1 MIKDNYKNK
10 IKHHLKMCNERS
22 TGKTF
27 FDLLMRIVSGKTLAY
42 KFSGNE
48 NKPWA
53 NHRAVSKYFCKIGQP
68 IHMEPDKGKCQIHWA
83 VLLTERKKGGGK
95 MGVIQG
101 KSEVS
106 R

>member
-1 MIKDNYKNK
+1 
-10 IKHHLKMCNERS
+10 MCDERS

-27 FDLLMRIVSGKTLAY
+27 FDLLMRTVSGKTLAH

-48 NKPWA
+48 KKPWA
-53 NHRAVSKYFCKIGQP
+53 IHKALSKYFCKIGQP
-68 IHMEPDKGKCQIHWA
+68 IHMEPDKGKCQPHRA
-83 VLLTERKKGGGK
+83 VLLTERKKVGVK